1 MDNRNWQAY
10 LNIADTYWQAGT
22 YDKAEGNYNL
32 ALTFIQR
39 STEVSNQEKAEIY
52 NKFGWNLGQ
61 QCRVLMEASKQCNKW
76 TAMIDKF
83 QKATDL
89 VPDAVNYSNFGWAY
103 FNQGHLDMASRRE
116 AAGREKLLKAKAAL
130 EKAIEMK
137 PTFIEAPLMNL
148 GGTYI
153 DLGEYPAAIETLK
166 KVTGKRSDW
175 VTADYML
182 GVAYRK
188 SGDLNNAADAFNNA
202 IKKDKDH
209 IAALAGLGETQYRRN
224 KKGET
229 DKIIARL
236 NQIGTPSAGLEAQKL
251 QAVMKQPF

>member
-1 MDNRNWQAY
+1 
-10 LNIADTYWQAGT
+10 
-22 YDKAEGNYNL
+22 
-32 ALTFIQR
+32 
-39 STEVSNQEKAEIY
+39 
-52 NKFGWNLGQ
+52 
-61 QCRVLMEASKQCNKW
+61 
-76 TAMIDKF
+76 MIDKF

-89 VPDAVNYSNFGWAY
+89 VPDAVNYSNLGWAY
-103 FNQGHLDMASRRE
+103 FNQGHLDMVSRRE

-130 EKAIEMK
+130 ETAISMK

-148 GGTYI
+148 GGTLI

-166 KVTGKRSDW
+166 QVAGKRGDW
-175 VTADYML
+175 QTADYML

-188 SGDLNNAADAFNNA
+188 NGDLNNAADAFNNA
-202 IKKDKDH
+202 LKKDNNY

-236 NQIGTPSAGLEAQKL
+236 NQIGTPDARLEAQKL
-251 QAVMKQPF
+251 KTVMNQPF